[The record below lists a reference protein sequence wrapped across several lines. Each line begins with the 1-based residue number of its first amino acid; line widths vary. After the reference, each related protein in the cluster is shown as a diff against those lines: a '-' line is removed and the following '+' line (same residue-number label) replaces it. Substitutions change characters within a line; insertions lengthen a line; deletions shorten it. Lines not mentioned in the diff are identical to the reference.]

1 MPQGDKYDF
10 GKFLAE
16 IVAKQIPV
24 KFVSSVTVIFKNGKR
39 SRLTKDELSTP
50 LPIEGELTW
59 GKVEEGF
66 ENVQNVEIH
75 IDLTALG
82 EHVITE
88 TDTLLDRHFDEDDEE

>member
-1 MPQGDKYDF
+1 MSPGDKYDF

-24 KFVSSVTVIFKNGKR
+24 RFVSSVTVIFKNGKR
-39 SRLTKDELSTP
+39 SRLTKDELSSP

-75 IDLTALG
+75 IDLESLG
-82 EHVITE
+82 KHVITE
-88 TDTLLDRHFDEDDEE
+88 TDVLLNKHFDDDE

>member
-39 SRLTKDELSTP
+39 SRLTKDELSSP

-75 IDLTALG
+75 IDLDSLG
-82 EHVITE
+82 KHVITE
-88 TDTLLDRHFDEDDEE
+88 TDVLLNKHFDDDE

>member
-1 MPQGDKYDF
+1 MSQGDKYDF

-39 SRLTKDELSTP
+39 SRLTKDELSSP

-75 IDLTALG
+75 IDLDSLG
-82 EHVITE
+82 EHIITR
-88 TDTLLDRHFDEDDEE
+88 TDTLLDKHFEDDE

>member
-1 MPQGDKYDF
+1 MSQADKYDF

-39 SRLTKDELSTP
+39 SRLTKDELHHP

-66 ENVQNVEIH
+66 EGVQNVEIH
-75 IDLTALG
+75 IDLEALG
-82 EHVITE
+82 AHVITK
-88 TDTLLDRHFDEDDEE
+88 TDSLLDRHFDDE

>member
-1 MPQGDKYDF
+1 MSQGDKYDF

-39 SRLTKDELSTP
+39 SRLTKDELQAP

-75 IDLTALG
+75 IDLDSLG
-82 EHVITE
+82 KHVTTE
-88 TDTLLDRHFDEDDEE
+88 TDSLLDKHFDDEE

>member
-16 IVAKQIPV
+16 VVAKQIPV

-39 SRLTKDELSTP
+39 SRLTKEELSSP
-50 LPIEGELTW
+50 LPIEGTLTW

-66 ENVQNVEIH
+66 EGVQNVEIH
-75 IDLTALG
+75 VNLDALG
-82 EHVITE
+82 DHIANK
-88 TDTLLDRHFDEDDEE
+88 TDEVFDKHFDDSEKV

>member
-1 MPQGDKYDF
+1 MSQGDKYDF

-24 KFVSSVTVIFKNGKR
+24 RFVSSVTVIFKNGKR
-39 SRLTKDELSTP
+39 SRLTKDELSSP

-75 IDLTALG
+75 IDLESLG
-82 EHVITE
+82 KHVITE
-88 TDTLLDRHFDEDDEE
+88 TDVLLNKHFDDDE

>member
-24 KFVSSVTVIFKNGKR
+24 RFVSSVTVIFKNGKR
-39 SRLTKDELSTP
+39 SRLTKDELSSP

-75 IDLTALG
+75 IDLESLG
-82 EHVITE
+82 KHVITE
-88 TDTLLDRHFDEDDEE
+88 TDVLLNKHFDDDE